1 VIEQSPRVVAP
12 RARTREKSP
21 ERVPDSGAV
30 ILERILSHPDLTGDD
45 EDTAAQLRA
54 LQREFTRFRLRYKF
68 AIDELTTKIAILREE
83 FEQTHDH
90 NPIEHVRTRLKSP
103 ESIFAKATRIGCP
116 PSIPDIQAQVH
127 DIAGVR
133 LTCAFE
139 SDVYWIA
146 DMLTSQSD
154 VTVVEVED
162 YIAQPKP
169 NGYRSLHLT
178 VEVPVYLSDRTEQV
192 EVELQIRTIAMD
204 FWASVEHKIYYKYDG
219 EVPPGLLDELRVAA
233 ATAHDLDVRMA
244 RLRASVQGHRKG
256 PTPA

>member
-1 VIEQSPRVVAP
+1 MMVDQKPSRDRASALLGRVLAP
-12 RARTREKSP
+12 A
-21 ERVPDSGAV
+21 D
-30 ILERILSHPDLTGDD
+30 IPDLFGLADP
-45 EDTAAQLRA
+45 EQAAR
-54 LQREFTRFRLRYKF
+54 LQREFARFRLRYKF
-68 AIDELTTKIAILREE
+68 AIDELTTKIVILREE

-103 ESIFAKATRIGCP
+103 ESIIAKVTRIGCP
-116 PSIPDIQAQVH
+116 LSAEEIQRRIH

-146 DMLTSQSD
+146 DMLTGQPD
-154 VTVVEVED
+154 VTVVQVED
-162 YIAQPKP
+162 YIAHPKS
-169 NGYRSLHLT
+169 NGYRSLHLI

-219 EVPPGLLDELRVAA
+219 EVPSGLLDELRAAA
-233 ATAHDLDVRMA
+233 ATARDLDVRMA
-244 RLRASVQGHRKG
+244 RLREEVNGLRG
-256 PTPA
+256 GVGTT

>member
-1 VIEQSPRVVAP
+1 LVEQQSSTEPA
-12 RARTREKSP
+12 RAL
-21 ERVPDSGAV
+21 
-30 ILERILSHPDLTGDD
+30 LEQIITHPGLGGED
-45 EDTAAQLRA
+45 EEATAARLRD

-90 NPIEHVRTRLKSP
+90 NPIEHVRSRLKSP
-103 ESIFAKATRIGCP
+103 ESIFSKATRIGCP
-116 PSIPDIQAQVH
+116 LSLPEIQARIH

-154 VTVVEVED
+154 VTVVQVED
-162 YIAQPKP
+162 YVANPKP
-169 NGYRSLHLT
+169 NGYRSLHLI

-233 ATAHDLDVRMA
+233 ATAHDLDARMA
-244 RLRASVQGHRKG
+244 RLRAEMKGLNQGFDVD
-256 PTPA
+256 A

>member
-1 VIEQSPRVVAP
+1 MVEQQSRAQSAVV
-12 RARTREKSP
+12 
-21 ERVPDSGAV
+21 
-30 ILERILSHPDLTGDD
+30 LERILNHLEHPDFADQD
-45 EDTAAQLRA
+45 EETAAARLRE

-68 AIDELTTKIAILREE
+68 AIDELTTKISILREE

-90 NPIEHVRTRLKSP
+90 SPIEHVRTRLKSP

-116 PSIPDIQAQVH
+116 PSIAEIQARIH

-146 DMLTSQSD
+146 DMLTSQPD

-162 YIAQPKP
+162 YIARPKP
-169 NGYRSLHLT
+169 NGYRSLHLI

-233 ATAHDLDVRMA
+233 ATARDLDVRMA
-244 RLRASVQGHRKG
+244 RLRAEMKG
-256 PTPA
+256 LAPGAS